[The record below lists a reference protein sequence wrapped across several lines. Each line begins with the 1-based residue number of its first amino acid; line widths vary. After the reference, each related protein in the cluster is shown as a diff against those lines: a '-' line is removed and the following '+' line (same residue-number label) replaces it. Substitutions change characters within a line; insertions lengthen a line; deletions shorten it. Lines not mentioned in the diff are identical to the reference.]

1 MAKTKSV
8 SIEENFEQ
16 LEDII
21 GRLESNELSL
31 EEAFKVYDV
40 ETGIKLTAQCSKQL
54 DKVEKQLITL
64 RNEADSQASDG
75 DEN

>member
-31 EEAFKVYDV
+31 EEA
-40 ETGIKLTAQCSKQL
+40 
-54 DKVEKQLITL
+54 
-64 RNEADSQASDG
+64 AS
-75 DEN
+75 

>member
-1 MAKTKSV
+1 MAKAKSV

-16 LEDII
+16 LEDLI
-21 GRLESNELSL
+21 GRLE
-31 EEAFKVYDV
+31 VY

>member
-1 MAKTKSV
+1 MAKAKSV

-31 EEAFKVYDV
+31 DEAFKVY

-75 DEN
+75 DEK

>member
-1 MAKTKSV
+1 M
-8 SIEENFEQ
+8 NYLLRRQ
-16 LEDII
+16 H
-21 GRLESNELSL
+21 
-31 EEAFKVYDV
+31 
-40 ETGIKLTAQCSKQL
+40 L